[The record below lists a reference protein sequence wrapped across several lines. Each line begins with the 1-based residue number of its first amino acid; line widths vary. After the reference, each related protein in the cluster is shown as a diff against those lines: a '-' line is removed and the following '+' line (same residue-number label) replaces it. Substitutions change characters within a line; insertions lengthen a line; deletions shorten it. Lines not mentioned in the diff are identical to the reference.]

1 MAELSWLG
9 VVRHGQSV
17 GNVRA
22 EAAER
27 GGLEVIDLAE
37 RDADVPLTG
46 LGREQAAA
54 VGQWVRGLPADETPE
69 FAVVSP
75 YLRTRETAMIA
86 LGGTGIPIRYDERL
100 RDRELG
106 VLDLLTNRGVAARL
120 PQEAVRRQRLGKM
133 YYRPPGGE
141 SWSDVLLRLRSLMR
155 DVRADHPGGRVLL
168 VGHEAIVMLVRYLVE
183 GLDEEAL
190 MALSRSTAMANCSV
204 SSWVNAGGVLR
215 PELFNHVGHLRT
227 AATTT
232 QEFVGADD

>member
-1 MAELSWLG
+1 MAELGWLG

-22 EAAER
+22 EEAER

-37 RDADVPLTG
+37 RDADVPLTE
-46 LGREQAAA
+46 LGREQAEA
-54 VGQWVRGLPADETPE
+54 VARWIGQLPAGERPE

-75 YLRTRETAMIA
+75 YLRTRQTAALA
-86 LGGTGIPIRYDERL
+86 LGGTGIPVRYDERL

-106 VLDLLTNRGVAARL
+106 VLDLLTQRGVAARF
-120 PQEAVRRQRLGKM
+120 PQEAARRARLGKL
-133 YYRPPGGE
+133 YHRPPGGE

-168 VGHEAIVMLVRYLVE
+168 VGHEAIVLLVRYLVE

-190 MALSRSTAMANCSV
+190 LSLSRATALANCSV
-204 SSWVNAGGVLR
+204 SSWVNEGGILR
-215 PELFNHVGHLRT
+215 PELFNAVEHLEREE
-227 AATTT
+227 TT
-232 QEFVGADD
+232 QQEAVGAD